1 MQECFELN
9 EQDKRFMRLRQSI
22 EELRQQRGALI
33 TVLHQAQ
40 EIYGFLPEKLQEH
53 IAEELSVPL
62 SEVCGVVSFYSYFS
76 MKPRGKYLIRVCLGP
91 FLIVSVPKLS
101 KQFDAISRREV
112 SDD

>member
-1 MQECFELN
+1 MSLTSKTNALCAC
-9 EQDKRFMRLRQSI
+9 DTI

-101 KQFDAISRREV
+101 KQFDAISRREA